1 MTWIFPHI
9 DFIRTMNHTRLVP
22 CLTAALLATVLP
34 SCQLLVPAPAADSGF
49 NPRTT
54 ATANSRAAFLQQVWI
69 ADSYRGKPVSEQ
81 FSSVYI
87 APVSTRFMAEQSWWQ
102 QQTPMRQESLS
113 EDTRAI
119 ATRMRQQFMAAIINN
134 RAHKISLARAPG
146 PGVLVIELALVEL
159 VPSKAYWNA
168 AATAAGFAVPGAG
181 FLSIAGRGSI
191 AIEGR
196 ARDGATKS
204 VIATF
209 KDRRADKTA
218 PVDLGKY
225 TWYHGAEA
233 NITDWAAEF
242 AEFLNTPPSHVV
254 KRAKSITLKPW

>member
-1 MTWIFPHI
+1 MTLIFPHI
-9 DFIRTMNHTRLVP
+9 DSIPTMNHTRLVP

-196 ARDGATKS
+196 ARDGATNS
-204 VIATF
+204 IIATF

>member
-1 MTWIFPHI
+1 MSS
-9 DFIRTMNHTRLVP
+9 TRFHS
-22 CLTAALLATVLP
+22 CLAAALMTAVLP
-34 SCQLLVPAPAADSGF
+34 SCQLLEPAPAADSGF

-69 ADSYRGKPVSEQ
+69 ADSYRGKPVSQQ
-81 FSSVYI
+81 FSAVYI

-113 EDTRAI
+113 ADARAI
-119 ATRMRQQFMAAIINN
+119 ATRMRQQFMRAIQQHP
-134 RAHKISLARAPG
+134 AHKMRLASAPG

-181 FLSIAGRGSI
+181 YLTLAGRGSI

-196 ARDGATKS
+196 ARDGATNRI
-204 VIATF
+204 IATF

-225 TWYHGAEA
+225 TWYHGAET

-242 AEFLNTPPSHVV
+242 AEFLNTQPGHVV
-254 KRAKSITLKPW
+254 KRARSVTLKPW